1 MEKYLEQLYN
11 LALESS
17 KNGDIPVGC
26 IIIKNGNILS
36 TGHNTRKCDNLV
48 IGHAEINAICEA
60 EKILGDFRL
69 NGCILLTTLKPCKLC
84 FETIEASRIDK
95 VYYLL
100 DQNLNGLYEPLKY
113 IKLDIGN
120 NEYIDKYKKLFLDFF
135 KNMR

>member
-60 EKILGDFRL
+60 EK
-69 NGCILLTTLKPCKLC
+69 LC
-84 FETIEASRIDK
+84 FEAIEASRIDK

>member
-60 EKILGDFRL
+60 EKILGDFISLVKRR
-69 NGCILLTTLKPCKLC
+69 KLWMHW
-84 FETIEASRIDK
+84 IENDSRK
-95 VYYLL
+95 R
-100 DQNLNGLYEPLKY
+100 
-113 IKLDIGN
+113 
-120 NEYIDKYKKLFLDFF
+120 LDFHTF
-135 KNMR
+135 VC

>member
-1 MEKYLEQLYN
+1 MCYNRDKYIHKPYPMRQTRF
-11 LALESS
+11 
-17 KNGDIPVGC
+17 KIHF
-26 IIIKNGNILS
+26 IIIKDGNILS
-36 TGHNTRKCDNLV
+36 TGYNTRKCDNLV

-84 FETIEASRIDK
+84 FEAIEASRIDK

-100 DQNLNGLYEPLKY
+100 DQNSSRLYEPLKY
-113 IKLDIGN
+113 VKFEVEN
-120 NEYIDKYKKLFLDFF
+120 NEYIDKYKKLFLNFF

>member
-1 MEKYLEQLYN
+1 MEKYFEKLYN
-11 LALESS
+11 LAFESS

-26 IIIKNGNILS
+26 IIIKDGNILS
-36 TGHNTRKCDNLV
+36 TGYNTRKCDNLV

-69 NGCILLTTLKPCKLC
+69 NGCILLTTLKPCNLC
-84 FETIEASRIDK
+84 FEAIEASRIDK

-100 DQNLNGLYEPLKY
+100 DQNSSGLYEPLKY
-113 IKLDIGN
+113 VKFEVEN
-120 NEYIDKYKKLFLDFF
+120 NEYIDKYKKLFLNFF

>member
-26 IIIKNGNILS
+26 LIIKDGNILS

-60 EKILGDFRL
+60 EKILGRKK
-69 NGCILLTTLKPCKLC
+69 ILCSPEDSHFPSENKGGKSSARQRTRIFLRKTRRKILC
-84 FETIEASRIDK
+84 SPMGSHFPSENKEDWDEEVRD
-95 VYYLL
+95 YY
-100 DQNLNGLYEPLKY
+100 QT
-113 IKLDIGN
+113 
-120 NEYIDKYKKLFLDFF
+120 
-135 KNMR
+135 